1 MLPEKKAKKSKK
13 RLDFWVNNPYNIYI
27 FNNKAMGKNMITIDT
42 KLARA
47 FNKAVTNVENIDEIQ
62 EDGINWNFVD
72 ADIHMDLGIP
82 YIDTLTEYNRQF
94 NHLADCYLGNI
105 TLADRIADSTSMNC
119 NIDVALKLDSS
130 KPAYIIQTA

>member
-1 MLPEKKAKKSKK
+1 
-13 RLDFWVNNPYNIYI
+13 
-27 FNNKAMGKNMITIDT
+27 MITIDT

-82 YIDTLTEYNRQF
+82 YIDTLTGYNRQF
-94 NHLADCYLGNI
+94 NYLADCYLGNI
-105 TLADRIADSTSMNC
+105 TLADRIVQRTEVTNPDL
-119 NIDVALKLDSS
+119 ILDPS

>member
-1 MLPEKKAKKSKK
+1 M
-13 RLDFWVNNPYNIYI
+13 NI
-27 FNNKAMGKNMITIDT
+27 DR
-42 KLARA
+42 KLAKA
-47 FNKAVTNVENIDEIQ
+47 FNKAVTNLENIHMGTQ
-62 EDGINWNFVD
+62 EGEVNWNFVD

-82 YIDTLTEYNRQF
+82 YIDTLTAYNRQF

-130 KPAYIIQTA
+130 KPSYIIQTA

>member
-1 MLPEKKAKKSKK
+1 
-13 RLDFWVNNPYNIYI
+13 
-27 FNNKAMGKNMITIDT
+27 MGKNMITIDT

-130 KPAYIIQTA
+130 KPAYKIRFMGFYTHTVSLLDVFVEKDHGNHFEWSVQ

>member
-1 MLPEKKAKKSKK
+1 
-13 RLDFWVNNPYNIYI
+13 
-27 FNNKAMGKNMITIDT
+27 MITIDT
-42 KLARA
+42 KLAKA
-47 FNKAVTNVENIDEIQ
+47 FNKAVTNVENIDT
-62 EDGINWNFVD
+62 DDSINWNFVD

-82 YIDTLTEYNRQF
+82 YIDTLTAYNRQF

-130 KPAYIIQTA
+130 KPSYIIQTA

>member
-1 MLPEKKAKKSKK
+1 
-13 RLDFWVNNPYNIYI
+13 
-27 FNNKAMGKNMITIDT
+27 MITIDT
-42 KLARA
+42 KLAKA
-47 FNKAVTNVENIDEIQ
+47 FNKAVTNLDNIHEGTQ
-62 EDGINWNFVD
+62 EGEINWNFVD